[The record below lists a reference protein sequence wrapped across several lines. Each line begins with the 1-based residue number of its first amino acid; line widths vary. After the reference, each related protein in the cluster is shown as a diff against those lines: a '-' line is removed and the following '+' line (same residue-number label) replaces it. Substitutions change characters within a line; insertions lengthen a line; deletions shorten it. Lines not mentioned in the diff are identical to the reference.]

1 MFVCAI
7 NCLHLGSIQSRP
19 LTAISQDLPCS
30 TIDCSGSK
38 SAMRPGCFCLRPAR
52 DASHNAEVHR
62 EQTGL
67 HATDSS
73 KGATPGPQPVRAVSP
88 ADVRRTESGRVIK
101 QKAEARLQAI
111 REASTGLRVL
121 GGQIVPCAS
130 LDRLESS
137 SEVASFRFPAQVQQ
151 SSGRPQAK
159 RILQPVAN
167 PLANCKQ
174 EKTLL
179 QLLRPFKKCPNC
191 KSDNPEPASVC
202 KSILEASE
210 RRLQRYKQATTPQ
223 ATAQMAIIQTFSDAY
238 LLAISG
244 GDQQWASATHIAAS
258 FSPDVVLKTQDKQTF
273 YGKPAVL
280 KRLNSG
286 AAILWLRFMTV
297 LKSCTNKNCWCHRC
311 WYAIEACGQWQRRKR
326 AKTNH
331 IRSYKH

>member
-1 MFVCAI
+1 
-7 NCLHLGSIQSRP
+7 
-19 LTAISQDLPCS
+19 
-30 TIDCSGSK
+30 
-38 SAMRPGCFCLRPAR
+38 MRSGCFCLRPAR
-52 DASHNAEVHR
+52 DASHNAEIHH

-67 HATDSS
+67 HETDSG

-121 GGQIVPCAS
+121 GGQTVPCAS
-130 LDRLESS
+130 LDPVRLQSS

-159 RILQPVAN
+159 RILQPVAI
-167 PLANCKQ
+167 PLADCKQ

-179 QLLRPFKKCPNC
+179 QLLRPSQKCL
-191 KSDNPEPASVC
+191 KSDNPESASVC

-210 RRLQRYKQATTPQ
+210 RRLQQYKH
-223 ATAQMAIIQTFSDAY
+223 ATATSQARTQMAVIQTFSDAY
-238 LLAISG
+238 LLAISD
-244 GDQQWASATHIAAS
+244 GDQQWASATQIAAS

-286 AAILWLRFMTV
+286 AAIFRLRFMTV
-297 LKSCTNKNCWCHRC
+297 VKCCTNKNCWCHRC

-326 AKTNH
+326 AKTKH
-331 IRSYKH
+331 IRSHKN